1 MYDYV
6 IVGAGTAGCVLAN
19 RLSESR
25 QSRVLVLEAGPT
37 DSKLEIRVPA
47 AFSKLFK
54 TSVDWA
60 YETEPQPALANRRL
74 FWPRGKVLG
83 GSSSINAQVHVRGNR
98 ADYDG
103 WAALGNIGWGYDD
116 VLPFFTRSEHNER
129 GASPFR
135 GTGGPLNIARQRD
148 PNPAT
153 EAFLAA
159 AEKSGIAR
167 SDDVHGPSQD
177 GVDLTQVTQKRG
189 RRWSAVDAYLRP
201 AMTRPNLTVRTRAH
215 ATRLLFDGRRA
226 VGVEYAID
234 GRRESAYVDRDVIV
248 AGGVV
253 NSPQLLMLSGVGPGS
268 HLREHGIEVVLDAPG
283 VGQHLQDHLASGIIV
298 HSLQSVTLV
307 AAESLANVLRFV
319 LMRRGLLTSNVAEA
333 CAFVRSNPH
342 LSAPD
347 LELIFAP
354 VPFIDHGLAKPP
366 GHGITIGVVLLQ
378 PKSIGAI
385 TLRSA
390 DPFAPPRIDPSYLT
404 DPDGDDM
411 RLLVI
416 GTKLA
421 SRVMRSSALAS
432 FAGAPMLPDREL
444 GTDHDV
450 EDFIREK
457 AESLYHPVG
466 TCRMGSDPLAVVDP
480 HLCVRGLDRLRVVDA
495 SIMPQ
500 IIRGHTNSPTVMIAE
515 KAAEMIKGVGSR
527 G

>member
-1 MYDYV
+1 
-6 IVGAGTAGCVLAN
+6 
-19 RLSESR
+19 
-25 QSRVLVLEAGPT
+25 
-37 DSKLEIRVPA
+37 
-47 AFSKLFK
+47 
-54 TSVDWA
+54 
-60 YETEPQPALANRRL
+60 
-74 FWPRGKVLG
+74 
-83 GSSSINAQVHVRGNR
+83 
-98 ADYDG
+98 
-103 WAALGNIGWGYDD
+103 
-116 VLPFFTRSEHNER
+116 
-129 GASPFR
+129 
-135 GTGGPLNIARQRD
+135 
-148 PNPAT
+148 
-153 EAFLAA
+153 
-159 AEKSGIAR
+159 
-167 SDDVHGPSQD
+167 
-177 GVDLTQVTQKRG
+177 
-189 RRWSAVDAYLRP
+189 
-201 AMTRPNLTVRTRAH
+201 
-215 ATRLLFDGRRA
+215 
-226 VGVEYAID
+226 
-234 GRRESAYVDRDVIV
+234 
-248 AGGVV
+248 
-253 NSPQLLMLSGVGPGS
+253 
-268 HLREHGIEVVLDAPG
+268 
-283 VGQHLQDHLASGIIV
+283 
-298 HSLQSVTLV
+298 
-307 AAESLANVLRFV
+307 
-319 LMRRGLLTSNVAEA
+319 MRRGPLTSNVAEA